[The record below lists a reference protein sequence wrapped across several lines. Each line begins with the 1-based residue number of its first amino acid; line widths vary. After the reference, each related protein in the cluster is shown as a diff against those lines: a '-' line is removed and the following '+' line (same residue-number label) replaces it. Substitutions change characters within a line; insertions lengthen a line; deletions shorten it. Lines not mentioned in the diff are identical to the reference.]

1 MGNAARDPLE
11 MTDFG
16 IYYPRGHLVVAF
28 RRREDAE
35 RVRQDLLT
43 GGYDPQDCMLFTAEE
58 VARNAQRNLEE
69 HKGLLARLG
78 KSDEAVQAHLKA
90 AREGCTFL
98 FIYAPSELEADR
110 AMNVIRRVPFEFAHY
125 YRRFAIQ
132 VLQ

>member
-1 MGNAARDPLE
+1 MSKAATEPLE

-28 RRREDAE
+28 RKREDAE
-35 RVRQDLLT
+35 RVRRDLLT
-43 GGYDPQDCMLFTAEE
+43 GGYEPDDCLLFAAVE
-58 VARNAQRNLEE
+58 VARSAERNLEE
-69 HKGLLARLG
+69 HKGMLARLG

-98 FIYAPSELEADR
+98 IIYAPGELELER
-110 AMNVIRRVPFEFAHY
+110 AMNVVRRVPFELAHY

-132 VLQ
+132 ILK